1 MKRMLVVY
9 TLIFEIPLCWRIKV
23 IACRMVVD
31 EDDTKS
37 RGFLSDPK
45 MALSRV
51 IQLETRKL
59 IMWWDGNEYPC
70 GHSKMEV
77 YIWELDKN

>member
-1 MKRMLVVY
+1 MRRMLVVY

-45 MALSRV
+45 MALF
-51 IQLETRKL
+51 E
-59 IMWWDGNEYPC
+59 E
-70 GHSKMEV
+70 
-77 YIWELDKN
+77 